1 MPATPENLQPV
12 HKTYILLKDTV
23 KVLRAILNDDFEA
36 HKHDW
41 NESVEDW
48 PDRLKAEVLV
58 VVMAIVEI
66 VTIRNTKIN
75 TTPPSN

>member
-1 MPATPENLQPV
+1 MAATPFNLMPK
-12 HKTYILLKDTV
+12 HKHHISIPEISETIQN
-23 KVLRAILNDDFEA
+23 ILNDDFEA
-36 HKHDW
+36 YKHDW
-41 NESVEDW
+41 SESVEDW

-66 VTIRNTKIN
+66 VTTGDTKIN